1 MLIITTVVIN
11 GGTRVKC
18 SVEQVSPS
26 RLMEKA
32 VVQGFPDLVSFA
44 NFINQ

>member
-1 MLIITTVVIN
+1 MLIIATVVIN
-11 GGTRVKC
+11 GGTRAKC
-18 SVEQVSPS
+18 SIEQVESP
-26 RLMEKA
+26 RLIKKA